1 MHIVVAG
8 CMRFVMSLA
17 WDMADNSGSTLCAGM
32 HMRLQQSQ
40 SSKFA
45 MSALLKSFQAVH
57 M

>member
-17 WDMADNSGSTLCAGM
+17 WDMADNSGSTVCAGM